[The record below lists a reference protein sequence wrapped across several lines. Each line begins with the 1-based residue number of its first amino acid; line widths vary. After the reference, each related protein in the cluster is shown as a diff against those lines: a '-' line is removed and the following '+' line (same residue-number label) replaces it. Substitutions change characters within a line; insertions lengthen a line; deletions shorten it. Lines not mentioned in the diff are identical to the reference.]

1 MKTVGNSGAQGKLY
15 SASSLFLEVF
25 TLKQNT
31 LGKQQLKQSFDPT
44 NKLISWIWTVF
55 WLLLWNKL
63 EKVGTHGRLFFL
75 WMEMRADLQ
84 KRWRRWMSLL
94 HNCIK
99 MVSVVKIIL
108 VWEPGALVL
117 AFSTYKLVTNY
128 LTKAYL
134 MKIK

>member
-1 MKTVGNSGAQGKLY
+1 
-15 SASSLFLEVF
+15 
-25 TLKQNT
+25 
-31 LGKQQLKQSFDPT
+31 
-44 NKLISWIWTVF
+44 
-55 WLLLWNKL
+55 
-63 EKVGTHGRLFFL
+63 
-75 WMEMRADLQ
+75 
-84 KRWRRWMSLL
+84 MSLL